1 MTRLMFRKTFFL
13 GIVACAFLVWGCAA
27 QKTEQKGKP
36 VPTSVVVSPSGKA
49 SSVSRSAPSA
59 KKTKPVSSLAASK
72 SATKGGVFAFG
83 KATPDVS
90 NRPTQ
95 NTSFEASTTKDS
107 DETGGMKVGMQFFAP
122 WRGHNFDTKSIVR
135 MRGKVIKVKTGQTGM
150 MFIVSIL
157 LETKA
162 KGKILVDLGPLFYL
176 RTKGMFLTKG
186 NRLEVIGSL
195 IRSKDGREKI
205 VAVELVKGRRSL
217 KFRDLAG
224 TPLWANVQPRMWSPE
239 SRGLPGW
246 SVNQGT
252 TSKKAS
258 SGGDPN
264 KPVVPNF
271 DAPVSPAASG
281 GSGGSVAGP
290 PSWGNIQKRQQDI
303 RSKVGSGVPT
313 SIGN

>member
-1 MTRLMFRKTFFL
+1 MTRLILRKAFFL
-13 GIVACAFLVWGCAA
+13 GFVVCAFLVWGCAA
-27 QKTEQKGKP
+27 QKTEQKGKS
-36 VPTSVVVSPSGKA
+36 VPNSVVVSLYGKT
-49 SSVSRSAPSA
+49 SSVSSSAPSVQ
-59 KKTKPVSSLAASK
+59 KTEPVSSIAASK

-83 KATPDVS
+83 KTAPDVS
-90 NRPTQ
+90 NRPT
-95 NTSFEASTTKDS
+95 NTSFEPKTTKDS

-122 WRGHNFDTKSIVR
+122 WRGHNFDTKNIVR
-135 MRGKVIKVKTGQTGM
+135 MRGKVLKVKTGQTGM
-150 MFIVSIL
+150 MFIVSIV

-162 KGKILVDLGPLFYL
+162 KGNIIVDLGPLFYL

-205 VAVELVKGRRSL
+205 VAVELSKGRRSL

-246 SVNQGT
+246 SVNQSAG
-252 TSKKAS
+252 SKKTS
-258 SGGDPN
+258 SDGDPN

-271 DAPVSPAASG
+271 DAPVSQTSG
-281 GSGGSVAGP
+281 AGEGSVAGP
-290 PSWGNIQKRQQDI
+290 PSWDNIQKRQQEI

>member
-1 MTRLMFRKTFFL
+1 MTRLMLRKTFFL
-13 GIVACAFLVWGCAA
+13 GIVVCTFLVWGCAA
-27 QKTEQKGKP
+27 QKTEQKATS
-36 VPTSVVVSPSGKA
+36 VPTSVVVSPPGRT
-49 SSVSRSAPSA
+49 SSVSSSSSSA
-59 KKTKPVSSLAASK
+59 KKTEPVSSIAASK

-83 KATPDVS
+83 KAAPDVS
-90 NRPTQ
+90 NRPTR
-95 NTSFEASTTKDS
+95 NTEFKAQSSKDS

-122 WRGHNFDTKSIVR
+122 WRGHNFDTKNIVR
-135 MRGKVIKVKTGQTGM
+135 MRGKVLKVKTGQTGM

-162 KGKILVDLGPLFYL
+162 KGNIIVDLGPLFYL

-195 IRSKDGREKI
+195 LRSKDGHEKI
-205 VAVELVKGRRSL
+205 VAVELSKGRRSL

-246 SVNQGT
+246 SVNQGGG
-252 TSKKAS
+252 SKKTL
-258 SGGDPN
+258 SGGDPS

-271 DAPVSPAASG
+271 DGPVSTKSSA
-281 GSGGSVAGP
+281 GSGSVAGP
-290 PSWGNIQKRQQDI
+290 PSWNNIQKRQQDI